1 MAIKKYGCFLKDGRF
16 IQLSGGF
23 AINKYSYGSDS
34 YAYINESVGDDFFP
48 DLKKQG
54 DVQIFSTGAKAV
66 VKSWI
71 GSDRTKVSTSLK
83 YFDRFIVT
91 LYDRK
96 GGVIGDV
103 QIDGSSMQSSL
114 YYQTNKFVVGVLG
127 KYDLFKSGKI
137 PPDINLYKGTEWLG
151 NNGNLTYL
159 GDTNNSTGQGNNT
172 VSRLTSLVDNGTYK
186 QGFFCCWIWQNES
199 SNIQPPINKPFN
211 YFDSYLRAI
220 WLGNFGEYGI
230 GYLSNNFSLYANR
243 FYKFLGEVGIV
254 ERSIGEDLGEKS
266 STGGQDGTYT
276 DSTDIINVPS
286 IPNVN
291 ASSCG
296 LVKMYELTVTQAV
309 ELGNYL
315 WSAPT
320 EVIENLKKI
329 MVKPMDSIISL
340 QLSPINP
347 PLGGDVNIKIGGMD
361 SGVVGKEINNQY
373 LQLDCGTVEIN
384 KYWGSCLDF
393 SPYTKASIYL
403 PMIGTQI
410 LNVDDIMGKKVGVIY
425 NMDLL
430 SGSVVAFI
438 TANGNVLYSFQGVM
452 NSQIPLTGADNA
464 GLVSSTIGL
473 VASGAVAFAS
483 GGASVPLTATVASGL
498 SVMNSKQNIQRGGNV
513 GASGGLLAVK
523 YPYITLERAVQ
534 SLPNNF
540 KHYKGYTSN
549 ITTTI
554 GMCKGYTEIS
564 YIDLNGIGALK
575 EEIEMLNDVL
585 KGGFYA

>member
-1 MAIKKYGCFLKDGRF
+1 MAKKEYGVYLKDGRF
-16 IQLSGGF
+16 IRLFGG
-23 AINKYSYGSDS
+23 ACGT
-34 YAYINESVGDDFFP
+34 G
-48 DLKKQG
+48 
-54 DVQIFSTGAKAV
+54 TGA
-66 VKSWI
+66 
-71 GSDRTKVSTSLK
+71 
-83 YFDRFIVT
+83 
-91 LYDRK
+91 
-96 GGVIGDV
+96 
-103 QIDGSSMQSSL
+103 M
-114 YYQTNKFVVGVLG
+114 
-127 KYDLFKSGKI
+127 
-137 PPDINLYKGTEWLG
+137 PDINLYVNNSFGDDFIPDLEEVGDVQYFASGARMELIEWGSKGTVNRKNFLGQTTNTLG
-151 NNGNLTYL
+151 NAKIQLYRKNGSVLGKIELEQLKSPYAYNKLELVVGVHDYYNLFNTSSYPSGFKFVYGDGYL
-159 GDTNNSTGQGNNT
+159 GKGST
-172 VSRLTSLVDNGTYK
+172 
-186 QGFFCCWIWQNES
+186 
-199 SNIQPPINKPFN
+199 FN
-211 YFDSYLRAI
+211 YEFSDGWSALLSDVENQLKSGAYNKGLWCQWVCRQTNQLQPKVNTPFALMAYKKSFSI
-220 WLGNFGEYGI
+220 RQQGLLQTSSGEY
-230 GYLSNNFSLYANR
+230 ANSVNT
-243 FYKFLGEVGIV
+243 FYEFLGEVGLAV
-254 ERSIGEDLGEKS
+254 RSTGEDLGEKS
-266 STGGQDGTYT
+266 SVGGQDGTYT
-276 DSTDIINVPS
+276 DTTDVINVPS

-296 LVKMYELTVTQAV
+296 LVKMYELTVPQASA
-309 ELGNYL
+309 LSSYL
-315 WSAPT
+315 WSAPA
-320 EVIENLKKI
+320 EVIENLKKM

-347 PLGGDVNIKIGGMD
+347 PLGESRNIYIGGMD
-361 SGVVGKEINNQY
+361 SGVQGTEITNQY

-384 KYWGSCLDF
+384 KYWGNCLDF

-410 LNVDDIMGKKVGVIY
+410 LNVDDIMGKTVGVVY

-438 TANGNVLYSFQGVM
+438 TANGNTLYSYQGVM

-549 ITTTI
+549 ITITI

-575 EEIEMLNDVL
+575 EEIEMLNTIL
-585 KGGFYA
+585 KDGFYA

>member
-1 MAIKKYGCFLKDGRF
+1 MAKKEYGVYLKDGRF
-16 IQLSGGF
+16 IKLFGGICGTGTG
-23 AINKYSYGSDS
+23 AMDNINL
-34 YAYINESVGDDFFP
+34 YINESMGDDFIP
-48 DLKKQG
+48 DLNNVG
-54 DVQIFSTGAKAV
+54 DVQYFASGAKMKLIRWDNNRNFFLQDSASRSMSNAIIELYGNNGSLIGNISINGV
-66 VKSWI
+66 V
-71 GSDRTKVSTSLK
+71 GNGTA
-83 YFDRFIVT
+83 Y
-91 LYDRK
+91 
-96 GGVIGDV
+96 
-103 QIDGSSMQSSL
+103 
-114 YYQTNKFVVGVLG
+114 NKAEFVVGVNNYYNIFNTSTYPSGYNYIYGYGYLG
-127 KYDLFKSGKI
+127 YGTTFDYTFSDGRSSRIYDIENTLNGGTYNKGVWANWILRNTNQLQPKPNIPFALNQYKTRYRITRVSFYQSKSGA
-137 PPDINLYKGTEWLG
+137 YA
-151 NNGNLTYL
+151 
-159 GDTNNSTGQGNNT
+159 QT
-172 VSRLTSLVDNGTYK
+172 VSN
-186 QGFFCCWIWQNES
+186 
-199 SNIQPPINKPFN
+199 
-211 YFDSYLRAI
+211 
-220 WLGNFGEYGI
+220 
-230 GYLSNNFSLYANR
+230 
-243 FYKFLGEVGIV
+243 FYKFLGEIGLAVRYV
-254 ERSIGEDLGEKS
+254 GEDLGDKS
-266 STGGQDGTYT
+266 SVGGQDGTYT
-276 DSTDIINVPS
+276 DTTDVINVPS

-296 LVKMYELTVTQAV
+296 LVKMYELTVPQATA
-309 ELGNYL
+309 LSNYL

-347 PLGGDVNIKIGGMD
+347 PLGESGNIYIGGMD
-361 SGVVGKEINNQY
+361 SGVQGTEITNQY

-384 KYWGSCLDF
+384 KYWGNCLDF

-410 LNVDDIMGKKVGVIY
+410 LNVDDIMGKAVGVVY
-425 NMDLL
+425 NIDLL

-438 TANGNVLYSFQGVM
+438 TANGNTLYSYQGVM

-549 ITTTI
+549 ITSTI
-554 GMCKGYTEIS
+554 GMCKGYTEIE
-564 YIDLNGIGALK
+564 YIDLSGIGALK
-575 EEIEMLNDVL
+575 EEMEMLNDVL

>member
-1 MAIKKYGCFLKDGRF
+1 MRY
-16 IQLSGGF
+16 
-23 AINKYSYGSDS
+23 
-34 YAYINESVGDDFFP
+34 V
-48 DLKKQG
+48 
-54 DVQIFSTGAKAV
+54 
-66 VKSWI
+66 
-71 GSDRTKVSTSLK
+71 
-83 YFDRFIVT
+83 
-91 LYDRK
+91 
-96 GGVIGDV
+96 
-103 QIDGSSMQSSL
+103 
-114 YYQTNKFVVGVLG
+114 
-127 KYDLFKSGKI
+127 
-137 PPDINLYKGTEWLG
+137 
-151 NNGNLTYL
+151 
-159 GDTNNSTGQGNNT
+159 
-172 VSRLTSLVDNGTYK
+172 
-186 QGFFCCWIWQNES
+186 
-199 SNIQPPINKPFN
+199 
-211 YFDSYLRAI
+211 
-220 WLGNFGEYGI
+220 
-230 GYLSNNFSLYANR
+230 
-243 FYKFLGEVGIV
+243 
-254 ERSIGEDLGEKS
+254 GEDLGDKS
-266 STGGQDGTYT
+266 SVGGQDGTYT
-276 DSTDIINVPS
+276 DATDIINVPS

-296 LVKMYELTVTQAV
+296 LVKMYELTVPQATA
-309 ELGNYL
+309 LSNYL
-315 WSAPT
+315 WSAPA

-347 PLGGDVNIKIGGMD
+347 PLGESRNIYIGGMD
-361 SGVVGKEINNQY
+361 SGVQGTEITNQY
-373 LQLDCGTVEIN
+373 LQLDCGTVEID
-384 KYWGSCLDF
+384 KYWGNCLDF

-410 LNVDDIMGKKVGVIY
+410 LNVDDIMGKTVGVVY
-425 NMDLL
+425 NIDLL

-438 TANGNVLYSFQGVM
+438 KANENVLYSFQGVM

-473 VASGAVAFAS
+473 IASGAVAFAS
-483 GGASVPLTATVASGL
+483 GGASIPLTATVASGL

-549 ITTTI
+549 ITSTI
-554 GMCKGYTEIS
+554 GMCRGYTEIS

>member
-1 MAIKKYGCFLKDGRF
+1 MAKKEYGVYLKDGRF
-16 IQLSGGF
+16 IRLFGG
-23 AINKYSYGSDS
+23 ACATGTGAMPDITM
-34 YAYINESVGDDFFP
+34 YINESFGDDFIP
-48 DLKKQG
+48 DLQKVG
-54 DVQIFSTGAKAV
+54 DVQYFASGAKMKLVEWGYNREYYIKHNCKTMSNAV
-66 VKSWI
+66 IELYGNNGGYI
-71 GSDRTKVSTSLK
+71 GKLNLLGASNSNTAYEKV
-83 YFDRFIVT
+83 D
-91 LYDRK
+91 
-96 GGVIGDV
+96 
-103 QIDGSSMQSSL
+103 
-114 YYQTNKFVVGVLG
+114 FVVGINN
-127 KYDLFKSGKI
+127 YYHIFNTNSYPSGF
-137 PPDINLYKGTEWLG
+137 NYVYGYG
-151 NNGNLTYL
+151 YL
-159 GDTNNSTGQGNNT
+159 GHGNTFDYKFSDGWSARIYDIENTLNGGTYNKGVWAQWVLRSPSRPLQPKVNTPFLYSSYMDRYKITQDGIAVGTVGEWKET
-172 VSRLTSLVDNGTYK
+172 VSN
-186 QGFFCCWIWQNES
+186 
-199 SNIQPPINKPFN
+199 
-211 YFDSYLRAI
+211 
-220 WLGNFGEYGI
+220 
-230 GYLSNNFSLYANR
+230 
-243 FYKFLGEVGIV
+243 FYKFLGEVGLAT
-254 ERSIGEDLGEKS
+254 RYIGEDLGDKS
-266 STGGQDGTYT
+266 SVGGQDGTYT
-276 DSTDIINVPS
+276 DTTDVINVPS

-296 LVKMYELTVTQAV
+296 LVKMYELTVPQASA
-309 ELGNYL
+309 LSNYL

-320 EVIENLKKI
+320 EVIENLKKL

-347 PLGGDVNIKIGGMD
+347 PLGESGNIYIGGMD
-361 SGVVGKEINNQY
+361 SGVQGTEITNQY

-384 KYWGSCLDF
+384 KYWGNCLDF

-403 PMIGTQI
+403 PMIGTQL
-410 LNVDDIMGKKVGVIY
+410 LNVDDIMGKTVGVIY

-438 TANGNVLYSFQGVM
+438 TANGNTLYSYQGVM

-549 ITTTI
+549 ITSTI

-564 YIDLNGIGALK
+564 YIDLSGIGALK
-575 EEIEMLNDVL
+575 EEIEMLNDAL
-585 KGGFYA
+585 KDGFYA

>member
-1 MAIKKYGCFLKDGRF
+1 MKLIRWDNNREFFLQDSAKRTMGNAIIELYGN
-16 IQLSGGF
+16 SGDYIGNIS
-23 AINKYSYGSDS
+23 INGITSTNGT
-34 YAYINESVGDDFFP
+34 AYN
-48 DLKKQG
+48 
-54 DVQIFSTGAKAV
+54 
-66 VKSWI
+66 
-71 GSDRTKVSTSLK
+71 KVE
-83 YFDRFIVT
+83 
-91 LYDRK
+91 
-96 GGVIGDV
+96 
-103 QIDGSSMQSSL
+103 
-114 YYQTNKFVVGVLG
+114 FVVGVNN
-127 KYDLFKSGKI
+127 YYNIFNTATYPSGFDFI
-137 PPDINLYKGTEWLG
+137 YGYG
-151 NNGNLTYL
+151 YL
-159 GDTNNSTGQGNNT
+159 GHGNTFDYEFSDGWSARIYDVESQLNGGTYNKGLWAQWVLRNTNQLQPTVNTPFSYAQYKARYYPTRQSFYQATSGTYAQT
-172 VSRLTSLVDNGTYK
+172 VS
-186 QGFFCCWIWQNES
+186 
-199 SNIQPPINKPFN
+199 
-211 YFDSYLRAI
+211 
-220 WLGNFGEYGI
+220 NFY
-230 GYLSNNFSLYANR
+230 R
-243 FYKFLGEVGIV
+243 FLGEIGLAVRYV
-254 ERSIGEDLGEKS
+254 GEDLGDKS
-266 STGGQDGTYT
+266 SVGGQDGTYT
-276 DSTDIINVPS
+276 DATDIINVPS

-296 LVKMYELTVTQAV
+296 LVKMYELTVPQATA
-309 ELGNYL
+309 LSNYL
-315 WSAPT
+315 WSAPA

-347 PLGGDVNIKIGGMD
+347 PLGESRNIYIGGMD
-361 SGVVGKEINNQY
+361 SGVQGTEITNQY
-373 LQLDCGTVEIN
+373 LQLDCGTVEID
-384 KYWGSCLDF
+384 KYWGNCLDF

-410 LNVDDIMGKKVGVIY
+410 LNVDDIMGKTVGVVY
-425 NMDLL
+425 NIDLL

-438 TANGNVLYSFQGVM
+438 KANENVLYSFQGVM

-473 VASGAVAFAS
+473 IASGAVAFAS
-483 GGASVPLTATVASGL
+483 GGASIPLTATVASGL

-549 ITTTI
+549 ITSTI
-554 GMCKGYTEIS
+554 GMCRGYTEIS

>member
-1 MAIKKYGCFLKDGRF
+1 MAKKEYGVYLKDGKF
-16 IQLSGGF
+16 IKLFGGICGTGTGAIQNIQL
-23 AINKYSYGSDS
+23 
-34 YAYINESVGDDFFP
+34 YINESMGDDFIP
-48 DLKKQG
+48 YLNN
-54 DVQIFSTGAKAV
+54 
-66 VKSWI
+66 
-71 GSDRTKVSTSLK
+71 
-83 YFDRFIVT
+83 
-91 LYDRK
+91 
-96 GGVIGDV
+96 IGDV
-103 QIDGSSMQSSL
+103 QEFASGAKMKLIRWDNNREFFLQDSAKRTMGNAIIEL
-114 YYQTNKFVVGVLG
+114 YGNSGDYIGNISINGITSTNGTAYNKVEFVVGVNN
-127 KYDLFKSGKI
+127 YYNIFNTATYPSGFDFI
-137 PPDINLYKGTEWLG
+137 YGYG
-151 NNGNLTYL
+151 YL
-159 GDTNNSTGQGNNT
+159 GHGNTFDYEFSDGWSARIYDVESQLNGGTYNKGLWAQWVLRNTNQLQPTVNTPFSYAQYKARYYPTRQSFYQATSGTYAQT
-172 VSRLTSLVDNGTYK
+172 VS
-186 QGFFCCWIWQNES
+186 
-199 SNIQPPINKPFN
+199 
-211 YFDSYLRAI
+211 
-220 WLGNFGEYGI
+220 NFY
-230 GYLSNNFSLYANR
+230 R
-243 FYKFLGEVGIV
+243 FLGEIGLAVRYV
-254 ERSIGEDLGEKS
+254 GEDLGDKS
-266 STGGQDGTYT
+266 SVGGQDGTYT
-276 DSTDIINVPS
+276 DATDIINVPS

-296 LVKMYELTVTQAV
+296 LVKMYELTVPQATA
-309 ELGNYL
+309 LSNYL
-315 WSAPT
+315 WSAPA

-347 PLGGDVNIKIGGMD
+347 PLGESRNIYIGGMD
-361 SGVVGKEINNQY
+361 SGVQGTEITNQY
-373 LQLDCGTVEIN
+373 LQLDCGTVEID
-384 KYWGSCLDF
+384 KYWGNCLDF

-410 LNVDDIMGKKVGVIY
+410 LNVDDIMGKTVGVVY
-425 NMDLL
+425 NIDLL

-438 TANGNVLYSFQGVM
+438 KANENVLYSFQGVM

-473 VASGAVAFAS
+473 IASGAVAFAS
-483 GGASVPLTATVASGL
+483 GGASIPLTATVASGL

-549 ITTTI
+549 ITSTI
-554 GMCKGYTEIS
+554 GMCRGYTEIS

>member
-1 MAIKKYGCFLKDGRF
+1 MAKKEYGVYLKDGKF
-16 IQLSGGF
+16 IKLFGGICGTGTGAIQNIQL
-23 AINKYSYGSDS
+23 
-34 YAYINESVGDDFFP
+34 YINESMGDDFIP
-48 DLKKQG
+48 YLNN
-54 DVQIFSTGAKAV
+54 
-66 VKSWI
+66 
-71 GSDRTKVSTSLK
+71 
-83 YFDRFIVT
+83 
-91 LYDRK
+91 
-96 GGVIGDV
+96 IGDV
-103 QIDGSSMQSSL
+103 QEFASGAKMKLIRWDNNREFFLQDSAKRTMGNAIIEL
-114 YYQTNKFVVGVLG
+114 YGNSGDYIGNISINGITSTNGTAYNKVEFVVGVNN
-127 KYDLFKSGKI
+127 YYNIFNTATYPSGFDFI
-137 PPDINLYKGTEWLG
+137 YGYG
-151 NNGNLTYL
+151 YL
-159 GDTNNSTGQGNNT
+159 GHGNTFDYEFSDGWSARIYDVESQLNGGTYNKGLWAQWVLRNTNQLQPTVNTPFSYAQYKTRYYPTRQSFYQATSGTYAQT
-172 VSRLTSLVDNGTYK
+172 VS
-186 QGFFCCWIWQNES
+186 
-199 SNIQPPINKPFN
+199 
-211 YFDSYLRAI
+211 
-220 WLGNFGEYGI
+220 NFY
-230 GYLSNNFSLYANR
+230 R
-243 FYKFLGEVGIV
+243 FLGEIGLAVRYV
-254 ERSIGEDLGEKS
+254 GEDLGDKS
-266 STGGQDGTYT
+266 SVGGQDGTYT
-276 DSTDIINVPS
+276 DATDIINVPS

-296 LVKMYELTVTQAV
+296 LVKMYELTVPQATA
-309 ELGNYL
+309 LSNYL
-315 WSAPT
+315 WSAPA

-347 PLGGDVNIKIGGMD
+347 PLGESRNIYIGGMD
-361 SGVVGKEINNQY
+361 SGVQGTEITNQY
-373 LQLDCGTVEIN
+373 LQLDCGTVEID
-384 KYWGSCLDF
+384 KYWGNCLDF

-410 LNVDDIMGKKVGVIY
+410 LNVDDIMGKTVGVVY
-425 NMDLL
+425 NIDLL

-438 TANGNVLYSFQGVM
+438 KANENVLYSFQGVM

-473 VASGAVAFAS
+473 IASGAVAFAS
-483 GGASVPLTATVASGL
+483 GGASIPLTATVASGL

-549 ITTTI
+549 ITSTI
-554 GMCKGYTEIS
+554 GMCRGYTEIS

>member
-1 MAIKKYGCFLKDGRF
+1 MAKKEYGVYLKDGRF
-16 IQLSGGF
+16 IKLFGGICANTLASGSSHILY
-23 AINKYSYGSDS
+23 ANDS
-34 YAYINESVGDDFFP
+34 FGDDFFP
-48 DLKKQG
+48 DLNEVG
-54 DVQIFSTGAKAV
+54 DVQYFASGAKIELIE
-66 VKSWI
+66 W
-71 GSDRTKVSTSLK
+71 GSGSRVNRETFLQSTTTQTMANPK
-83 YFDRFIVT
+83 FR
-91 LYDRK
+91 LYAND
-96 GGVIGDV
+96 GSVIGLMS
-103 QIDGSSMQSSL
+103 IDPVTRTD
-114 YYQTNKFVVGVLG
+114 YAYNKAEFVVGMDNYYNIFNTTSYPSGFNYVMGWGCLG
-127 KYDLFKSGKI
+127 HGSTFDYTFS
-137 PPDINLYKGTEWLG
+137 
-151 NNGNLTYL
+151 NGWSALL
-159 GDTNNSTGQGNNT
+159 SDVENT
-172 VSRLTSLVDNGTYK
+172 LNGGTYNK
-186 QGFFCCWIWQNES
+186 GLWCQWILRNTNQFQPEVNTPFVYNTPAHLQGFYITQS
-199 SNIQPPINKPFN
+199 
-211 YFDSYLRAI
+211 
-220 WLGNFGEYGI
+220 GI
-230 GYLSNNFSLYANR
+230 FQATSGDYAKSRNNFYR
-243 FYKFLGEVGIV
+243 FLGEVGL
-254 ERSIGEDLGEKS
+254 SIRYVGEDLGDKS
-266 STGGQDGTYT
+266 SVGGQDGTYT
-276 DSTDIINVPS
+276 DTTDIINVPS

-296 LVKMYELTVTQAV
+296 LVKMYELTVPQATA
-309 ELGNYL
+309 LSSYL
-315 WSAPT
+315 WSAPA
-320 EVIENLKKI
+320 EVIENLKKM

-347 PLGGDVNIKIGGMD
+347 PLGESGNIYIGGMN
-361 SGVVGKEINNQY
+361 SGVEGTEITNQY

-384 KYWGSCLDF
+384 KYWGNCLDF

-403 PMIGTQI
+403 PMIGTQL
-410 LNVDDIMGKKVGVIY
+410 LNVDDIMGKTVGVVY

-438 TANGNVLYSFQGVM
+438 TANGNTLYSYQGVM

-464 GLVSSTIGL
+464 SLVSSTIGL

-549 ITTTI
+549 ITSTI

>member
-1 MAIKKYGCFLKDGRF
+1 MAKKEYGVYLKNGRF
-16 IQLSGGF
+16 IRLFGGIC
-23 AINKYSYGSDS
+23 ATSTAGNINLYV
-34 YAYINESVGDDFFP
+34 NESFGDDFFP
-48 DLKKQG
+48 DLNKAG
-54 DVQIFSTGAKAV
+54 DIQYFASGAKAELIGWATNGTGRV
-66 VKSWI
+66 DRETFLQSTTTQQMANMWI
-71 GSDRTKVSTSLK
+71 R
-83 YFDRFIVT
+83 
-91 LYDRK
+91 LYAN
-96 GGVIGDV
+96 
-103 QIDGSSMQSSL
+103 DGSIIGAISINAVSNTT
-114 YYQTNKFVVGVLG
+114 YAYNKAEFVVGLNNYYNIFNTTSYPSG
-127 KYDLFKSGKI
+127 FKYVMG
-137 PPDINLYKGTEWLG
+137 YG
-151 NNGNLTYL
+151 YL
-159 GDTNNSTGQGNNT
+159 GHGSTFDYEFSNGWSALLSDIENSLNA
-172 VSRLTSLVDNGTYK
+172 GTYNK
-186 QGFFCCWIWQNES
+186 GLWCQWVFKNPNQLQASVNTPFSYNTYIKGYYISQS
-199 SNIQPPINKPFN
+199 SIFVTN
-211 YFDSYLRAI
+211 S
-220 WLGNFGEYGI
+220 GT
-230 GYLSNNFSLYANR
+230 YANGIDK
-243 FYKFLGEVGIV
+243 FYRFLGEVGLAIRYV
-254 ERSIGEDLGEKS
+254 GEDLGDKS
-266 STGGQDGTYT
+266 SVGGQDGTYT
-276 DSTDIINVPS
+276 DTTDVINVPS

-296 LVKMYELTVTQAV
+296 LVKMYELTVPQASA
-309 ELGNYL
+309 LSSYL
-315 WSAPT
+315 WSAPA
-320 EVIENLKKI
+320 EVIENLKKM

-347 PLGGDVNIKIGGMD
+347 PLGESGNIYIGGMD
-361 SGVVGKEINNQY
+361 SGVQGTEITNQY

-384 KYWGSCLDF
+384 KYWGNCLDF

-410 LNVDDIMGKKVGVIY
+410 LNVDDIMGKTVGVVY
-425 NMDLL
+425 NIDLL

-438 TANGNVLYSFQGVM
+438 KANGNVLYSYQGVM

-464 GLVSSTIGL
+464 SLVSSTIGL

-513 GASGGLLAVK
+513 GANGGLLAVK

-549 ITTTI
+549 ITSTI

-564 YIDLNGIGALK
+564 YIDLSGIGALK

>member
-1 MAIKKYGCFLKDGRF
+1 MAKKEYGVYLKDGKF
-16 IQLSGGF
+16 IKLFGGICGTGTGAIQNIQL
-23 AINKYSYGSDS
+23 
-34 YAYINESVGDDFFP
+34 YINESMGDDFIP
-48 DLKKQG
+48 YLNN
-54 DVQIFSTGAKAV
+54 
-66 VKSWI
+66 
-71 GSDRTKVSTSLK
+71 
-83 YFDRFIVT
+83 
-91 LYDRK
+91 
-96 GGVIGDV
+96 IGDV
-103 QIDGSSMQSSL
+103 QEFASGAKMKLIRWDNNREFFLQDSAKRTMGNAIIEL
-114 YYQTNKFVVGVLG
+114 YGNSGDYIGNISINGITSTNGTAYNKVEFVVGVNN
-127 KYDLFKSGKI
+127 YYNIFNTATYPSGFDFI
-137 PPDINLYKGTEWLG
+137 YGYG
-151 NNGNLTYL
+151 YL
-159 GDTNNSTGQGNNT
+159 GHGNTFDYEFSDGWSARIYDVESQLNGGTYNKGLWAQWVLRNTNQLQPTVNTPFSYAQYKVRYYPTRQSFYQATSGTYAQT
-172 VSRLTSLVDNGTYK
+172 VS
-186 QGFFCCWIWQNES
+186 
-199 SNIQPPINKPFN
+199 
-211 YFDSYLRAI
+211 
-220 WLGNFGEYGI
+220 NFY
-230 GYLSNNFSLYANR
+230 R
-243 FYKFLGEVGIV
+243 FLGEIGLAVRYV
-254 ERSIGEDLGEKS
+254 GEDLGDKS
-266 STGGQDGTYT
+266 SVGGQDGTYT
-276 DSTDIINVPS
+276 DATDIINVPS

-296 LVKMYELTVTQAV
+296 LVKMYELTVPQATA
-309 ELGNYL
+309 LSNYL
-315 WSAPT
+315 WSAPA

-347 PLGGDVNIKIGGMD
+347 PLGESRNIYIGGMD
-361 SGVVGKEINNQY
+361 SGVQGTEITNQY
-373 LQLDCGTVEIN
+373 LQLDCGTVEID
-384 KYWGSCLDF
+384 KYWGNCLDF

-410 LNVDDIMGKKVGVIY
+410 LNVDDIMGKTVGVVY
-425 NMDLL
+425 NIDLL

-438 TANGNVLYSFQGVM
+438 KANENVLYSFQGVM

-473 VASGAVAFAS
+473 IASGAVAFAS
-483 GGASVPLTATVASGL
+483 GGASIPLTATVASGL

-549 ITTTI
+549 ITSTI
-554 GMCKGYTEIS
+554 GMCRGYTEIS